1 METRLEPGFNA
12 LHEGLSSKLPSCWH
26 IRRFRNEFCVIISEN
41 SEIIRINPDVRL
53 NFADKN
59 YERLYNFYVDK
70 WLEGSAS
77 ANHNFRDRAL
87 RVGIGHW

>member
-1 METRLEPGFNA
+1 MEGSPKFRRMA
-12 LHEGLSSKLPSCWH
+12 LLKDLSLKVPSCWH
-26 IRRFRNEFCVIISEN
+26 IRRFRSEICVIISEN
-41 SEIIRINPDVRL
+41 SEIIRINPDVKL

-70 WLEGSAS
+70 WLESSAS

-87 RVGIGHW
+87 RVGVGYW